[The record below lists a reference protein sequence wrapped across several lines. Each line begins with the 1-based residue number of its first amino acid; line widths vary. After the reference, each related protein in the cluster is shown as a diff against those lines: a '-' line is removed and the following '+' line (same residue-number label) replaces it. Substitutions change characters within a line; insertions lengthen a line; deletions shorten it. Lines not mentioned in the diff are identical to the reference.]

1 MSAQNPLQAHSP
13 LCASDRSTN
22 RRQVLRGSAAAIA
35 GAVVLGDLA
44 LPGHAAAQEPV
55 RGGTLIVA
63 FEADP
68 EILDPHNTTAL
79 VASRVLTLMHDNLV
93 SRGYDGTIQPGLAE
107 TWDISADG
115 LTYTFHLKQGV
126 VFHSGKALT
135 AADVK
140 YTFERWKGNES
151 SPTAYTIDAIDT
163 IETPDDL
170 TVVMTLSQPYNIF
183 LDQLAGGWS
192 VILNQEA
199 VDQEGDQYGVS
210 AVDGTGP
217 FKFVSW
223 SRNQSIVL
231 ERHDAYTWGSPIFQN
246 PGPTYLDGIEIR
258 IIPEDATRIAE
269 FQSENVHIVMD
280 VPAPDVERLTDAD
293 GVTVIQYPQLQTTYM
308 GLNGAKAPTSD
319 IAVRRAINY
328 AINRDEIA
336 IGAYF
341 GLATA
346 AYTFLHPET
355 PYYWTGADA
364 VKPSY
369 DPDQAKQILEEGGWT
384 AGGDGIREKDG
395 VKLTLPFWV
404 INNSE
409 TVLMA
414 QILEQQLAEV
424 GIQVETIQYE
434 QTAWFE
440 AARSGNQV
448 AYTIG
453 VFYESADNLYFN
465 FYSGQMPAPNR
476 FSYNVPEVDAWL
488 EDSRSNPD
496 LETVAQDYYNV
507 QQRIIEDAVCAP
519 ILHALGTVGVA
530 SDVQGVQVHSSRWLY
545 RMLDL
550 SLAN

>member
-1 MSAQNPLQAHSP
+1 MAL
-13 LCASDRSTN
+13 SDSQLRLLARNTN
-22 RRQVLRGSAAAIA
+22 RRQLLQGSAAIAA
-35 GAVVLGDLA
+35 GAAGLGTLA
-44 LPGHAAAQEPV
+44 RFEDAAAQEPTS
-55 RGGTLIVA
+55 GGTLIVA

-68 EILDPHNTTAL
+68 ETLDPHNTTAL
-79 VASRVLTLMHDNLV
+79 IAGRVLALLHDNLV
-93 SRGYDGTIQPGLAE
+93 SRGYDGTIQPGLAD
-107 TWDISADG
+107 TWEISADG

-126 VFHSGKALT
+126 TFHSGKAFT

-140 YTFERWKGNES
+140 YTFERWQGNES
-151 SPTAYTIDAIDT
+151 SPTAYTIDAISAIDA
-163 IETPDDL
+163 PDDA
-170 TVVMTLSQPYNIF
+170 TVVITLSQPYNIF
-183 LDQLAGGWS
+183 LDQLAGSWS

-199 VDQEGDQYGVS
+199 VDQAGDQYGVS
-210 AVDGTGP
+210 VVDGTGP
-217 FKFVSW
+217 FKFGSW
-223 SRNQSIVL
+223 ARNQNLVL
-231 ERHDAYTWGSPIFQN
+231 QRHDAYTWGAPIFQN
-246 PGPTYLDGIEIR
+246 AGPVYLDGIEIR

-269 FQSENVHIVMD
+269 FQAGNVHIVMD
-280 VPAPDVERLTDAD
+280 MPAQDVERLTDGD

-308 GLNGAKAPTSD
+308 GLNGAKAPTND

-346 AYTFLHPET
+346 AYTFLHPDT

-364 VKPSY
+364 IKPSF
-369 DPDQAKQILEEGGWT
+369 DQDQAKQILDDGGWT
-384 AGGDGIREKDG
+384 VGDDGIREKDG
-395 VKLTLPFWV
+395 AKLTLPFWV
-404 INNSE
+404 INSSE

-414 QILEQQLAEV
+414 QIIEQQLAQV
-424 GIQVETIQYE
+424 GIQVDTIQYE

-440 AARSGNQV
+440 AARSGDQV

-453 VFYESADNLYFN
+453 VFYENADNLYFN

-496 LETVAQDYYNV
+496 LETVAQDYANV
-507 QQRIIEDAVCAP
+507 QQRVIEDAVCVP
-519 ILHALGTVGVA
+519 LLHALGTVGVS
-530 SDVQGVQVHSSRWLY
+530 SDVQGLQVHSSRWLY